1 MPTIEQQLNELI
13 KQKAALENSL
23 RDKGV
28 EIGENETLNSL
39 VPKVLEIET
48 GVDTSDATATAEDI
62 LSGETAYVN
71 GEKIIGTMEQ
81 IVEWASY
88 SGVFALCPQMKK
100 AFIPEGFTSIRRPS
114 GGWTTTTSSVACM
127 TNMEELHIP
136 STCQLLG
143 ESEYN
148 TRDDYFFCDASNLK
162 IISMPCN
169 IKSCKYMVMSG
180 YSSDYTFR
188 LEKVTIIPT
197 TGTYASTVVNS
208 ASFLGLASYNII
220 ESTTII
226 IEEGITEIAASAFA
240 SIKSST
246 IYLPKSLITIGDS
259 AFKSSLTDVYYAG
272 TEEEWKKISINSTGN
287 TTLTN
292 ANIHYNYTT

>member
-81 IVEWASY
+81 NVEWTDEVSGAELKAGSMSSGYLGYSNIFEFAKHFDVPEGVASFGECAFAYTKLETINIPDTVTSIGAY
-88 SGVFALCPQMKK
+88 SFSNCTRLKNISLPSGITGIQKSTFNNYIALENIT
-100 AFIPEGFTSIRRPS
+100 IPETVK
-114 GGWTTTTSSVACM
+114 TV
-127 TNMEELHIP
+127 
-136 STCQLLG
+136 G
-143 ESEYN
+143 EN
-148 TRDDYFFCDASNLK
+148 
-162 IISMPCN
+162 
-169 IKSCKYMVMSG
+169 
-180 YSSDYTFR
+180 
-188 LEKVTIIPT
+188 
-197 TGTYASTVVNS
+197 
-208 ASFLGLASYNII
+208 
-220 ESTTII
+220 
-226 IEEGITEIAASAFA
+226 AFY
-240 SIKSST
+240 KCT
-246 IYLPKSLITIGDS
+246 
-259 AFKSSLTDVYYAG
+259 SLTDVYYTG
-272 TEEEWKKISINSTGN
+272 SEEEWKKISINSTGN
-287 TTLTN
+287 TPLTN